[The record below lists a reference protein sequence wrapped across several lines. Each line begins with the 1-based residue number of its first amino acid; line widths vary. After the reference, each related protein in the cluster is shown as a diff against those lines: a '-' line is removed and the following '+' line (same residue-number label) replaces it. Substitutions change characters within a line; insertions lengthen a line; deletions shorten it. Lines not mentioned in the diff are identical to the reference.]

1 MSLVR
6 TLNNQTVNAPFTFLA
21 NPVNAGTNVFQVR
34 NMSGFSASWAVQIGN
49 TGEAQAEILVL
60 NSGTPSGT
68 IGTTTANCLYDHP
81 ADTPLFAVKFD
92 QLVFGRST
100 TGTAGTSSP
109 MTGGTVTIQ
118 ADGTQTI
125 FDDPTGAVGY
135 AYQTYFQNSVTSLQ
149 SSLSDW
155 ILSGGLPFYSLG
167 KMRQR
172 VKDKLIS
179 SGYLN
184 GVTIVDTEI
193 NDWLNEWL
201 EYMTSA
207 AIDVN
212 EDFNLGTMALTF
224 AVNQELGTI
233 TATDFRG
240 GFQRVWYIDGSG
252 TYQATKMDSNSY
264 SPNKTFTD
272 TYPYY
277 YMQGDSVIGRQPIDQ
292 AGTLLCE
299 YPKLNP
305 VLVEDTDQLPVSMQ
319 GYTKS
324 FIDYAHSQALMKDAK
339 VQEAGIKSQEAQA
352 MATKFQTQIAPR
364 NKTGA
369 TYIDIVED
377 TAADQELWL

>member
-1 MSLVR
+1 MIVR
-6 TLNNQTVNAPFTFLA
+6 TLNNLTANAPFTFLA
-21 NPVNAGTNVFQVR
+21 NPVSAGTNIFQVR
-34 NMSGFSASWAVQIGN
+34 NMTGFSAQWAVQIGN

-60 NSGTPSGT
+60 TNGIPSGT

-81 ADTPLFAVKFD
+81 ADTPMFAIKFD
-92 QLVFGRST
+92 QLVFGRSI
-100 TGTAGTSSP
+100 TGTSGASSP
-109 MTGGTVTIQ
+109 LTGGTVTIQ

-125 FDDPTGAVGY
+125 FDDTTGAVGY
-135 AYQTYFQNSVTSLQ
+135 AYQTYFQNSASSLQ

-201 EYMTSA
+201 ETMTNV

-212 EDFNLGTMALTF
+212 EDYQMGTMAITYG
-224 AVNQELGTI
+224 VNVELGTI
-233 TATDFRG
+233 TNTDFK
-240 GFQRVWYIDGSG
+240 QLKRVWYVDGSG
-252 TYQATKMDSNSY
+252 IFQATKMDSNSF

-272 TYPYY
+272 TYPYF
-277 YMQGDSVIGRQPIDQ
+277 YMQGDSVLGRQPIDQ

-299 YPKLNP
+299 YYKLNP
-305 VLVEDTDQLPVSMQ
+305 VMVEDTDQLPVNMQ
-319 GYTKS
+319 GYTKG
-324 FIDYAHSQALMKDAK
+324 FIDYAHSQALMKDVK
-339 VQEAGIKSQEAQA
+339 VQEAGVKSQEAQQ
-352 MATKFQTQIAPR
+352 MLQLFKTQITPR
-364 NKTGA
+364 HKTGV

-377 TAADQELWL
+377 TGQDAELWL